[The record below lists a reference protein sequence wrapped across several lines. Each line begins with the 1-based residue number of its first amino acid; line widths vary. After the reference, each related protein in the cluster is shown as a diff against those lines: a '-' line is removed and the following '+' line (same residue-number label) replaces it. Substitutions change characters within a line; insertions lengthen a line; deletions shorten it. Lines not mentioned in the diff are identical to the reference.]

1 MELFFKFLLLLCFL
15 SFAESICNTTDY
27 ELISK
32 AFSSVSGFKNSSF
45 KSINTSCP
53 NPSIKE
59 IKLPSRNLSGLIS
72 WVFLKNMSNLQSI
85 DLSYNSLQGSV
96 PGSFWSIPSLVEV
109 NLAMNKFG
117 GSVGFE
123 PISEN
128 NSFSSIQKL
137 NLSHNRFTNSV
148 HLSEFSN
155 LKVLDLSRNS
165 LELLPSG
172 LENLTKLEYLNLS
185 SCKISG
191 NSKPISSL
199 HSLQYLDLSD
209 NKMNGSLPSL
219 SNLKFLNVSL
229 NNFTGQL
236 SSEKIKKFGKSAFIQ
251 AGNFYTSKTPFF
263 PISSSHSKPPPPP
276 LNHQFKHKPIAKP
289 LKIKKPKSKNKVLL
303 ISSVSSGAFLVVL
316 AMVVCCACVCRRRR
330 KKIVERKRWAISKPV
345 QQYSIKTDISGP
357 FSFETESR
365 TWVVNIKESSTAPV
379 MMFEKPLMN
388 LTFTD
393 LIAATSHFGKESQL
407 AEGRSGPVYRA
418 ILPGELHVVIKVLE
432 KFKDVERDDAVA
444 IFDDI
449 SRIKH
454 PNLLPLLGYCI
465 AGKERLLLYEFMS
478 NGDLHTWLHGLPT
491 GEPDVEDWSSDTWD
505 LQNEEFS
512 GPHISSSDAKGWRM
526 RHQIAVGIA
535 RGLAYLHHAG
545 SKPIIHG
552 HLVPSNILLNDD
564 LEPRIA
570 DFGFHDDALIGNT
583 EADVFCFGVV
593 LMELLTGKNCS
604 DETVSWVR
612 RLVKEGEGVKALD
625 PRLKLSS
632 ESVTS
637 QMVDSLRVG
646 YLCTAESPLKR
657 PTMQQVVGLLKDIH
671 PGSEF

>member
-1 MELFFKFLLLLCFL
+1 MELFFKFLLLVCLL
-15 SFAESICNTTDY
+15 SFADSTCNTKDY

-32 AFSSVSGFKNSSF
+32 AFSNVFGFNSSSF
-45 KSINTSCP
+45 KSMNKSCP
-53 NPSIKE
+53 NPSIQE

-72 WVFLKNMSNLQSI
+72 WVLLQNMSNLQSI
-85 DLSYNSLQGSV
+85 DLSYNSLEGSIH
-96 PGSFWSIPSLVEV
+96 GSFWSIPSLVEV
-109 NLAMNKFG
+109 NLAMNKLG

-123 PISEN
+123 STSKN
-128 NSFSSIQKL
+128 DSFSSIRKL

-148 HLSEFSN
+148 HLFGFLK
-155 LKVLDLSRNS
+155 LKVLDLSRNN
-165 LELLPSG
+165 LKLLPSG

-209 NKMNGSLPSL
+209 NKMNGSLPSDFPSL

-229 NNFTGQL
+229 NNFTGQP
-236 SSEKIKKFGKSAFIQ
+236 SSEKFKKFGKSAFIQ
-251 AGNFYTSKTPFF
+251 AGNFNTSKTPFF
-263 PISSSHSKPPPPP
+263 PISSHSKPPPS
-276 LNHQFKHKPIAKP
+276 NHQIKHKPIAKP
-289 LKIKKPKSKNKVLL
+289 LKTKKPKSKNKVLI
-303 ISSVSSGAFLVVL
+303 ISSASSVALVL
-316 AMVVCCACVCRRRR
+316 FAMAVCCVCVCRRR
-330 KKIVERKRWAISKPV
+330 KIAKRKRWALSKPV
-345 QQYSIKTDISGP
+345 QYSIKTDKSGP

-379 MMFEKPLMN
+379 VMFEKPLMN

-444 IFDDI
+444 MFDDI

-465 AGKERLLLYEFMS
+465 AGKEKLLLYEFMS

-505 LQNEEFS
+505 HQNEEFS
-512 GPHISSSDAKGWRM
+512 GPRSDAKGWRM

-545 SKPIIHG
+545 SKPIVHG

-570 DFGFHDDALIGNT
+570 DFGFHDDALNGNT
-583 EADVFCFGVV
+583 EADDVFCFGVV

-612 RLVKEGEGVKALD
+612 QLVKESQGVKALD
-625 PRLKLSS
+625 PRLKLSN

-657 PTMQQVVGLLKDIH
+657 PTMQQIVGLLKDIH